1 MVKGGREF
9 YNTSGKPYEIPDL
22 LKVQKESFNNFIQ
35 KNILPNKRENSG
47 LQGVFNGIFPIED
60 SQNRFELKFISY
72 ELSNPKYTPEEAIV
86 KGTNHSSSLRLK
98 LAYITKDEN
107 SNFVEAKE
115 QDVYLCDLPLMTDKA
130 DFVIN
135 GIKRVIVSQL
145 HRSPGV
151 FFKVSYHLTGKM
163 LILAQII
170 PYKGSWIDINLNHN
184 NIITISLDRRRKF
197 PISIWLQAIGLGD
210 KGEILEKFLGSEEIL
225 TPKVNTKTAEKLIGR
240 VIRDDIV
247 DPQTGEVIVE
257 SGSEI
262 TSNLIEMMNSFGKK
276 KIVVIKSDNIS
287 SLEALRRTFEKVK
300 RTLTRE
306 EAAEYIYRF
315 VRGTDPVNA
324 EAAID
329 YINNIYLS
337 DKRYIIGPVGRKMM
351 KDKLGVEPKEKS
363 MSLTPEDFIQI
374 INYMFNLLERQ
385 SDAEDDDID
394 HLGNRQVRRVSELL
408 VDIFNSAL
416 YRVTKGVKE
425 KIMSDSD
432 PEKLTPQQLVNSRFV
447 TSAVNTFFASSQLSQ
462 FMEQTNPLTEMTHKR
477 RLSALG
483 PNGLT
488 RDTAGFE
495 VRDVHHSHYGRICP
509 IETPEGP
516 NIGLITSLAIHA
528 KVNKFGF
535 IETPYKKVKNGKV
548 TNEIEY
554 ISAHKEDKHII
565 AQANELLDSRKKFFN
580 KEILARQK
588 DDYPVVRS
596 ENIDY
601 MDAAPAQILSASAAL
616 IPFMEHDEAN
626 RALMGSNMQRQ
637 AVPLVITKA
646 PFVGTGMEEVVARDS
661 KTVLVA
667 KRKGKVIYADSMV
680 IKIKPDKV
688 SAIVFG
694 EEDID
699 IYKLNKFKM
708 TNQNTCNNQKP
719 IVKEGDRVEEG
730 EIIAD
735 GAATD
740 TGELALGKN
749 VLVAFMLW
757 RGYNFEDAIVV
768 SERLAKQDTFTS
780 IQIKNFTLDVRE
792 TKLGPEELTSEIP
805 NTSDESTK
813 NLTQEGIVRVGA
825 EVSSD
830 DILVGKVTPKGETEL
845 SPQEKLLKAI
855 FGEKAADVR
864 DTSLRVPPGIEGT
877 VIDVQVLSRRT
888 GTISERKNINKKI
901 KEIENRY
908 YTEISR
914 IEIIR
919 NNLLSELLKGKKFL
933 DNLYSKDGKLIIKK
947 SKNLSE
953 KVLKEVNWLDLEI
966 PDKCLKTD
974 MKKFMKIIDES
985 SKRIYDLYRKKNNE
999 IETLKQG
1006 DELPHGLLKR
1016 ITVFIAQKRK
1026 ISVGDKM
1033 SGRHGNK
1040 GVVSVIV
1047 SEEDM
1052 PYMDDGTPIDIVLN
1066 PLGVPSRMNIGQV
1079 LETHLGWAAN
1089 KLNIK
1094 IATPVF
1100 DGITIEKIE
1109 ELLKKADLPV
1119 SGKVKLT
1126 DGKTGEKINDEITV
1140 GYNYM
1145 LKLNHMVD
1153 DKIHAR
1159 SIGPYSMIT
1168 QQPLGGKAHFGGQRV
1183 GEMEVWALE
1192 AYGAAYTLQEMLT
1205 VKSDDIYGRTKMY
1218 EAIIKGENPPEPGLP
1233 ASFNVL
1239 LKELNGLCLNVE
1251 LKRNKPKLTKN

>member
-1 MVKGGREF
+1 VEVTLLKGERIY
-9 YNTSGKPYEIPDL
+9 YNTSGKHHETPDL
-22 LKVQKESFNNFIQ
+22 LNVQKESFNRFIQ
-35 KNILPNKRENSG
+35 KNIHPNIRENVG
-47 LQGVFNGIFPIED
+47 LQGIFNGIFPIED

-72 ELSNPKYTPEEAIV
+72 ELSNPKYNPEEAII
-86 KGTNHSSSLRLK
+86 KGTNYSSSLKLK
-98 LAYITKDEN
+98 LAYIVKDEN
-107 SNFVEAKE
+107 GNFIEAKE
-115 QDVYLCDLPLMTDKA
+115 QDVYLCNLPLMTDKA

-151 FFKVSYHLTGKM
+151 FFNVSYHLTGKM

-210 KGEILEKFLGSEEIL
+210 KGEVLEKFLGSDKIS
-225 TPKVNTKTAEKLIGR
+225 TPGPNTKAAENLIGR
-240 VIRDDIV
+240 VIRDDII
-247 DPQTGEVIVE
+247 DPKTGEIIVE

-262 TSNLIEMMNSFGKK
+262 TSNLIEMMNSFGLK
-276 KIVVIKSDNIS
+276 KIVIIKADNIL

-300 RTLTRE
+300 KTLTRE

-315 VRGTDPVNA
+315 VRGTDPVNP

-329 YINNIYLS
+329 YINNMYLS

-351 KDKLGVEPKEKS
+351 KDKLGIEPEEKS
-363 MSLTPEDFIQI
+363 MSLTSEDFVQI

-408 VDIFNSAL
+408 TDIFNSAL

-528 KVNKFGF
+528 RVNDFGF

-548 TNEIEY
+548 SSEIEY

-565 AQANELLDSRKKFFN
+565 AQANELLEKKKFVK
-580 KEILARQK
+580 KEIFARQK
-588 DDYPVVRS
+588 DDYPVVKP

-601 MDAAPAQILSASAAL
+601 MDATPSQILSASATL

-637 AVPLVITKA
+637 AVPLVKTDS
-646 PFVGTGMEEVVARDS
+646 PLVGTGMEEVIARDS
-661 KTVLVA
+661 KTVIVA
-667 KRKGKVIYADSMV
+667 KRKGKVIYSDSLM

-688 SAIVFG
+688 SSVVFG
-694 EEDID
+694 DEDID
-699 IYKLNKFKM
+699 VYRLKKFEM
-708 TNQNTCNNQKP
+708 TNQNTCNNQ
-719 IVKEGDRVEEG
+719 ISNVRIGDRVEEG

-740 TGELALGKN
+740 AGELALGKN
-749 VLVAFMLW
+749 ILVAFMLW

-768 SERLAKQDTFTS
+768 SERLAKKDTFTS
-780 IQIKNFTLDVRE
+780 IQIKNFTVDIRE

-805 NTSDESTK
+805 NTSEEATR

-825 EVSSD
+825 EVLSD

-888 GTISERKNINKKI
+888 GTISERKNINKKV
-901 KEIENRY
+901 KEIEKKY
-908 YTEISR
+908 YSEINR

-919 NNLLSELLKGKKFL
+919 NNLLLDIIKGKIFL
-933 DNLYSKDGKLIIKK
+933 VNMYNRDGDLIVKK
-947 SKNLSE
+947 NKRLSE
-953 KVLKEVNWLDLEI
+953 KVIKEINWSNIEI
-966 PDKCLKTD
+966 TDKCLKTN
-974 MKKFMKIIDES
+974 MNKFKKIMDES
-985 SKRIYDLYRKKNNE
+985 SGRINNLYRKKNNE
-999 IETLKQG
+999 IDTLKQG

-1016 ITVFIAQKRK
+1016 VTVFVAQKRK

-1040 GVVSVIV
+1040 GVVSIIV
-1047 SEEDM
+1047 PEEDM
-1052 PYMDDGTPIDIVLN
+1052 PYI
-1066 PLGVPSRMNIGQV
+1066 S
-1079 LETHLGWAAN
+1079 
-1089 KLNIK
+1089 
-1094 IATPVF
+1094 
-1100 DGITIEKIE
+1100 
-1109 ELLKKADLPV
+1109 
-1119 SGKVKLT
+1119 
-1126 DGKTGEKINDEITV
+1126 
-1140 GYNYM
+1140 
-1145 LKLNHMVD
+1145 
-1153 DKIHAR
+1153 
-1159 SIGPYSMIT
+1159 SIY
-1168 QQPLGGKAHFGGQRV
+1168 V
-1183 GEMEVWALE
+1183 MERL
-1192 AYGAAYTLQEMLT
+1192 
-1205 VKSDDIYGRTKMY
+1205 
-1218 EAIIKGENPPEPGLP
+1218 
-1233 ASFNVL
+1233 
-1239 LKELNGLCLNVE
+1239 
-1251 LKRNKPKLTKN
+1251 